1 MHTKRRL
8 VAAANEV
15 VANADPRD
23 VEHAAGNGTPY
34 QVEAAR
40 EKLGKKAL
48 LLSAGSFATGLGA
61 GYAGRHYQDGI
72 MKTGSNLWGK
82 ARGLFSQREKGD
94 KGVPTGLGLA

>member
-1 MHTKRRL
+1 MHSKRRL

-23 VEHAAGNGTPY
+23 VEHAAGNGSPY

-48 LLSAGSFATGLGA
+48 ALSAGSFALGLGG
-61 GYAGRHYQDGI
+61 GYAGRHYQD
-72 MKTGSNLWGK
+72 KLWDTGKGWYDKAK
-82 ARGLFSQREKGD
+82 ARFSPPTASGLP
-94 KGVPTGLGLA
+94 VV